1 MLDSLLLIRLLL
13 AFAVGSI
20 WVAAITVITE
30 RKGTTWGILGGLPST
45 AAFSLFF
52 IGINQSAA
60 AAVDATVVLPLIFS
74 VSNAFLLLYAVS
86 ARKGFVFGLCVS
98 LLVWFVVSALIVC
111 VGFSDY
117 TLFLAVGAAISV
129 LTFLAFRRLRLPSFE
144 GQGKLYG
151 KKEILIRGAVAG
163 TLVATSVLLSQIGG
177 PILGGVAAAF
187 PAIYTSTIIILKHS
201 KGTEYSRSM
210 TKPLAISG
218 ILTVIPYSITVHY
231 LYPTLGVYLG
241 TLLAYMAV
249 TPLAILSYYVVK
261 RSYRNT

>member
-98 LLVWFVVSALIVC
+98 LLVWFVVSAVIVW

-117 TLFLAVGAAISV
+117 AVSLAVGAAISV
-129 LTFLAFRRLRLPSFE
+129 LTFLAFRRLRTASLRRSRQTVWQKRNPHPRRRRRHLSSSLSVTQPNRRTNPRRCRSSIPRRLHLNHNNPKTQQRNRILPF
-144 GQGKLYG
+144 
-151 KKEILIRGAVAG
+151 
-163 TLVATSVLLSQIGG
+163 
-177 PILGGVAAAF
+177 
-187 PAIYTSTIIILKHS
+187 
-201 KGTEYSRSM
+201 
-210 TKPLAISG
+210 
-218 ILTVIPYSITVHY
+218 
-231 LYPTLGVYLG
+231 
-241 TLLAYMAV
+241 
-249 TPLAILSYYVVK
+249 
-261 RSYRNT
+261 ND

>member
-20 WVAAITVITE
+20 WVAAITIITE

-60 AAVDATVVLPLIFS
+60 AAVEATVVLPLIFS

-98 LLVWFVVSALIVC
+98 LLVWFAVSAVIVWF
-111 VGFSDY
+111 GFSDY
-117 TLFLAVGAAISV
+117 AVSLVVGGVISV
-129 LTFLAFRRLRLPSFE
+129 LTFLAFRRLKLPCFE

-151 KKEILIRGAVAG
+151 KKEILTRGAIAG

-177 PILGGVAAAF
+177 PILGGIAAAF
-187 PAIYTSTIIILKHS
+187 PAVYTSTIIILKHS

-218 ILTVIPYSITVHY
+218 ILTVIAYSIAVHF
-231 LYPTLGVYLG
+231 LYPIAGVYLG
-241 TLLAYMAV
+241 TPLAYVAV

-261 RSYRNT
+261 HS